1 LQDPD
6 EMREVM
12 VRKLREGGAI
22 RSEEVASAFRAV
34 PRHRFAPGEPPA
46 SVYSVGTALV
56 TKRNA
61 AGMAV
66 SSVSAASIQAAM
78 LEQARI
84 APGMRVLEIGSG
96 GYNAALIRE
105 LVGDGGQVTTVDID
119 EDIVVRARELLAAAG
134 YDRVN
139 VVLADAEDGVPEFA
153 PYDRVIVTAGAWDI
167 PPAWLDQLTGD
178 GRIVVPFRLR
188 GLTRSVVF
196 ERDGSRLVSR
206 DHCLCGFMPMRGAG
220 EHAEDLLVLD
230 GDGVLL
236 RINEDHA
243 LDAEVLGEALR
254 GPRLERWSGVVFD
267 QADQLDLWLGTAISE
282 LGALQATKEAI
293 DAGLVGQSAVLPVP
307 TAVREGSFAYRV
319 KRPIGGM
326 DEFETGVYA
335 HGPDAGALADEY
347 VELIRTWD
355 DRHRHGPGA
364 LIEVFPAGTSD
375 AELPPGR
382 VVEKDHTR
390 VVISWP

>member
-1 LQDPD
+1 
-6 EMREVM
+6 MREVM
-12 VRKLREGGAI
+12 VRTLREGGI

-34 PRHRFAPGEPPA
+34 PRHRFAPDEPLA
-46 SVYSVGTALV
+46 SVYSVGTPLV

-61 AGMAV
+61 AGIAV

-84 APGMRVLEIGSG
+84 ERGMRVLEIGSG
-96 GYNAALIRE
+96 GCNAALIAE

-119 EDIVVRARELLAAAG
+119 EDIVDRALELLAAAG
-134 YDRVN
+134 YDKVN
-139 VVLADAEDGVPEFA
+139 VVLADAEGGVPEFA
-153 PYDRVIVTAGAWDI
+153 PYDRMIVTAGAWDI

-188 GLTRSVVF
+188 GLTRSVAF

-206 DHCLCGFMPMRGAG
+206 DHCLCGFMPMRRAG
-220 EHAEDLLVLD
+220 EHAEHVLML

-236 RINEDHA
+236 RVDENHA

-254 GPRLERWSGVVFD
+254 GPRAERWSGMVVR
-267 QADQLDLWLGTAISE
+267 QVDQLDLWLGTAIAE
-282 LGALQATKEAI
+282 LGALQATRGAI
-293 DAGLVGQSAVLPVP
+293 EKGLVGQSAVLPVP
-307 TAVREGSFAYRV
+307 TAVRDGSFAYRV
-319 KRPIGGM
+319 NRPIDRT

-347 VELIRTWD
+347 VELIRTGD
-355 DRHRHGPGA
+355 ERHRHGPGA
-364 LIEVFPAGTSD
+364 RIEVFPAGTPD

-382 VVEKDHTR
+382 VVEKNHTR
-390 VVISWP
+390 VVISWPSRRLAH